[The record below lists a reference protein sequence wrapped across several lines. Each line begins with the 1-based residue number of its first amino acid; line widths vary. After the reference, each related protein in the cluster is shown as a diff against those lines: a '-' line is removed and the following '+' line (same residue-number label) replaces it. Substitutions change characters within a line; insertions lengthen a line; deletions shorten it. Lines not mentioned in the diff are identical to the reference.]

1 MQSYLQG
8 LITGILLALTF
19 LIFSA
24 NKKKATR
31 ELSKTYRE
39 KIINI
44 EDRIGMLEGSVNDR
58 FRLTG
63 ENFIYLKDKLSISVN
78 SDFDFKVKNLSKTHF
93 LINKTTKYCF
103 NMKKLFKWTIY
114 LMIFFLVSLI
124 VYFYMWWSFK
134 PPEEKQFAKS
144 SQNHFSS

>member
-8 LITGILLALTF
+8 LITGVLLVLSF

-24 NKKKATR
+24 NKKKLTR

-39 KIINI
+39 KIIDI

-63 ENFIYLKDKLSISVN
+63 ENFIYLKDKFSISVN
-78 SDFDFKVKNLSKTHF
+78 SDFDFKS
-93 LINKTTKYCF
+93 
-103 NMKKLFKWTIY
+103 KKLI
-114 LMIFFLVSLI
+114 
-124 VYFYMWWSFK
+124 
-134 PPEEKQFAKS
+134 
-144 SQNHFSS
+144 QNPFPHRQNK

>member
-8 LITGILLALTF
+8 LITGILLVLTF

-24 NKKKATR
+24 NKMKPKR

-39 KIINI
+39 KITNI

-63 ENFIYLKDKLSISVN
+63 ENFIYLKDKFAISVN
-78 SDFDFKVKNLSKTHF
+78 SDFDFRSRK
-93 LINKTTKYCF
+93 LIQNPFPY
-103 NMKKLFKWTIY
+103 
-114 LMIFFLVSLI
+114 
-124 VYFYMWWSFK
+124 
-134 PPEEKQFAKS
+134 KQ
-144 SQNHFSS
+144 NN

>member
-8 LITGILLALTF
+8 LITGILLVLTF

-24 NKKKATR
+24 NKKKSTR

-58 FRLTG
+58 FRLAG
-63 ENFIYLKDKLSISVN
+63 ENFIYLKDKFAISVN
-78 SDFDFKVKNLSKTHF
+78 SDFDFRSRK
-93 LINKTTKYCF
+93 LIQNPFPY
-103 NMKKLFKWTIY
+103 
-114 LMIFFLVSLI
+114 
-124 VYFYMWWSFK
+124 
-134 PPEEKQFAKS
+134 KQ
-144 SQNHFSS
+144 NN

>member
-1 MQSYLQG
+1 MQSYFQG

-24 NKKKATR
+24 NKKNPAR

-39 KIINI
+39 KIIDI

-78 SDFDFKVKNLSKTHF
+78 SDFDFRS
-93 LINKTTKYCF
+93 
-103 NMKKLFKWTIY
+103 KKLIQNPFPY
-114 LMIFFLVSLI
+114 
-124 VYFYMWWSFK
+124 
-134 PPEEKQFAKS
+134 KQ
-144 SQNHFSS
+144 NN

>member
-8 LITGILLALTF
+8 LITGILLVLTF

-24 NKKKATR
+24 NKKKPTR

-39 KIINI
+39 KITNI

-63 ENFIYLKDKLSISVN
+63 ENFIYLKDKFAISVN
-78 SDFDFKVKNLSKTHF
+78 SDFDFRSRK
-93 LINKTTKYCF
+93 LIQNPFPY
-103 NMKKLFKWTIY
+103 
-114 LMIFFLVSLI
+114 
-124 VYFYMWWSFK
+124 
-134 PPEEKQFAKS
+134 KQ
-144 SQNHFSS
+144 NN

>member
-8 LITGILLALTF
+8 LITGILLVLTF

-24 NKKKATR
+24 NKMKPTR

-39 KIINI
+39 KITNI

-78 SDFDFKVKNLSKTHF
+78 SDFDFRSRK
-93 LINKTTKYCF
+93 LI
-103 NMKKLFKWTIY
+103 
-114 LMIFFLVSLI
+114 
-124 VYFYMWWSFK
+124 
-134 PPEEKQFAKS
+134 
-144 SQNHFSS
+144 QNPFPYRQNN

>member
-8 LITGILLALTF
+8 LITGILLVLTF

-24 NKKKATR
+24 NKKRPTQ

-63 ENFIYLKDKLSISVN
+63 ENFIYLKDKFSISVN
-78 SDFDFKVKNLSKTHF
+78 SDFDFKS
-93 LINKTTKYCF
+93 
-103 NMKKLFKWTIY
+103 KKLIQNPFPY
-114 LMIFFLVSLI
+114 
-124 VYFYMWWSFK
+124 
-134 PPEEKQFAKS
+134 KQDK
-144 SQNHFSS
+144 

>member
-8 LITGILLALTF
+8 LITGVLLVLSL

-24 NKKKATR
+24 NKKKLTR

-39 KIINI
+39 KIIDI

-63 ENFIYLKDKLSISVN
+63 ENFIYLKDKFSISVN
-78 SDFDFKVKNLSKTHF
+78 SDFDFKS
-93 LINKTTKYCF
+93 
-103 NMKKLFKWTIY
+103 KKLIQNPF
-114 LMIFFLVSLI
+114 
-124 VYFYMWWSFK
+124 
-134 PPEEKQFAKS
+134 PHKQNK
-144 SQNHFSS
+144 

>member
-1 MQSYLQG
+1 MQTYLQG
-8 LITGILLALTF
+8 LITGILLVLSF

-24 NKKKATR
+24 NKNKPTR

-63 ENFIYLKDKLSISVN
+63 ENFIYLKDKFAISVN
-78 SDFDFKVKNLSKTHF
+78 SDFDFRSRK
-93 LINKTTKYCF
+93 LIQNPFPFKQNK
-103 NMKKLFKWTIY
+103 
-114 LMIFFLVSLI
+114 
-124 VYFYMWWSFK
+124 
-134 PPEEKQFAKS
+134 
-144 SQNHFSS
+144 

>member
-1 MQSYLQG
+1 MKSYLQG

-24 NKKKATR
+24 NKKKPAR
-31 ELSKTYRE
+31 ELPKSYRE

-63 ENFIYLKDKLSISVN
+63 ENFIYLKDKFAISVN
-78 SDFDFKVKNLSKTHF
+78 SDFDFRSRK
-93 LINKTTKYCF
+93 LIQNPF
-103 NMKKLFKWTIY
+103 PFK
-114 LMIFFLVSLI
+114 
-124 VYFYMWWSFK
+124 
-134 PPEEKQFAKS
+134 
-144 SQNHFSS
+144 QNN

>member
-8 LITGILLALTF
+8 LITGVLLVLSL

-24 NKKKATR
+24 NKKKLTR

-39 KIINI
+39 KIIDI

-63 ENFIYLKDKLSISVN
+63 ENFIYLKDKFSISVN
-78 SDFDFKVKNLSKTHF
+78 SDFDFKS
-93 LINKTTKYCF
+93 
-103 NMKKLFKWTIY
+103 KKLI
-114 LMIFFLVSLI
+114 
-124 VYFYMWWSFK
+124 
-134 PPEEKQFAKS
+134 
-144 SQNHFSS
+144 QNPFPHRHNK

>member
-1 MQSYLQG
+1 MKSYLQG

-24 NKKKATR
+24 NKKKPAR
-31 ELSKTYRE
+31 ELPKSYRE

-63 ENFIYLKDKLSISVN
+63 ENFI
-78 SDFDFKVKNLSKTHF
+78 
-93 LINKTTKYCF
+93 
-103 NMKKLFKWTIY
+103 
-114 LMIFFLVSLI
+114 
-124 VYFYMWWSFK
+124 
-134 PPEEKQFAKS
+134 
-144 SQNHFSS
+144 

>member
-8 LITGILLALTF
+8 LFTGILLVLTF
-19 LIFSA
+19 LISSA
-24 NKKKATR
+24 NKKKSAR

-63 ENFIYLKDKLSISVN
+63 ENFIYLKDKFAISVN
-78 SDFDFKVKNLSKTHF
+78 SDFDFRSRK
-93 LINKTTKYCF
+93 LIQNPFPY
-103 NMKKLFKWTIY
+103 
-114 LMIFFLVSLI
+114 
-124 VYFYMWWSFK
+124 
-134 PPEEKQFAKS
+134 KQ
-144 SQNHFSS
+144 NN

>member
-1 MQSYLQG
+1 M
-8 LITGILLALTF
+8 
-19 LIFSA
+19 IFSA
-24 NKKKATR
+24 YKKKPTR

-78 SDFDFKVKNLSKTHF
+78 SDFDFRSR
-93 LINKTTKYCF
+93 
-103 NMKKLFKWTIY
+103 KLTQNPFPFK
-114 LMIFFLVSLI
+114 
-124 VYFYMWWSFK
+124 
-134 PPEEKQFAKS
+134 
-144 SQNHFSS
+144 QNN

>member
-8 LITGILLALTF
+8 LITGIALVLTF

-24 NKKKATR
+24 NKKKPTR

-39 KIINI
+39 KITRI

-63 ENFIYLKDKLSISVN
+63 ENFIYLKHKFAISVN
-78 SDFDFKVKNLSKTHF
+78 SDFDFRSRK
-93 LINKTTKYCF
+93 LIQNPFPY
-103 NMKKLFKWTIY
+103 
-114 LMIFFLVSLI
+114 
-124 VYFYMWWSFK
+124 
-134 PPEEKQFAKS
+134 KQ
-144 SQNHFSS
+144 NN

>member
-8 LITGILLALTF
+8 LITGVLLVLSF

-24 NKKKATR
+24 NKKKLTR

-39 KIINI
+39 KIIDI

-63 ENFIYLKDKLSISVN
+63 ENFIYLKDKFSISVN
-78 SDFDFKVKNLSKTHF
+78 SDFDFKS
-93 LINKTTKYCF
+93 
-103 NMKKLFKWTIY
+103 KKLIQNPF
-114 LMIFFLVSLI
+114 
-124 VYFYMWWSFK
+124 
-134 PPEEKQFAKS
+134 PHKQNK
-144 SQNHFSS
+144 